1 MKNKKGVN
9 VIVTTMKKIEK
20 DSKEYEEFIKILDEN
35 NKNDSNEANLGFG
48 EEEKSTSVNEI
59 TDYEERAYQK
69 FHSMLEAETTASV
82 EKFERLATEM
92 MDCISFLE
100 ENAKI
105 NNEIDKRMERIEKA
119 LAPVALEA
127 RYEEKKA
134 EAEAIMDNI
143 IKTATEEA
151 FAKERA
157 KLNKYFD
164 MKNLEIDKKL
174 EEINARALEVKN
186 MENNIKHILELL
198 QAEKG
203 NK

>member
-1 MKNKKGVN
+1 
-9 VIVTTMKKIEK
+9 
-20 DSKEYEEFIKILDEN
+20 
-35 NKNDSNEANLGFG
+35 
-48 EEEKSTSVNEI
+48 
-59 TDYEERAYQK
+59 
-69 FHSMLEAETTASV
+69 MLEAETTASV

-119 LAPVALEA
+119 LDPVALEA